1 MKGYFIFNKYL
12 ENNKF
17 KCLKNSFSEEA
28 KSLNIDIEFVSNS
41 KSWQLV
47 LDDKFEK
54 RDFVLFWDKDIK
66 LAKVL
71 EDSGNKVINS
81 SKAIEICDD
90 KSKTFISLLNHN
102 IKQPLTIVSPMIFY
116 GSLATD
122 MDFIDSAIKK
132 IGFPMIVK
140 ECFGSFGEQV
150 YLINNKDELISQIDK
165 IGIRPFI
172 IQEFIKTSF
181 GKDLRLYL
189 VGGKVLASMK
199 RENSSGDFRANIEIG
214 ATGTLYN
221 ANDKQVEMAIKVS
234 KEIGLEFGGID
245 LLFGENDEPIFCE
258 ANSNAYF
265 NEMNRVANIKIE
277 QYILKHI
284 ISMV

>member
-1 MKGYFIFNKYL
+1 MKAYFIFNKYL
-12 ENNKF
+12 ENDKF

-28 KSLNIDIEFVSNS
+28 KALNIDIEFVSNS

-47 LDDKFEK
+47 LEDKFDK
-54 RDFVLFWDKDIK
+54 RDFVLFWDKDVK

-71 EDSGNKVINS
+71 EDSAHKVINS
-81 SKAIEICDD
+81 SNAIEICDD
-90 KSKTFISLLNHN
+90 KSKTFISLLNHK
-102 IKQPLTIVSPMIFY
+102 IRQPLTIVSPLIFY
-116 GSLATD
+116 GSLASD
-122 MDFIDSAIKK
+122 IDFIDSAINK

-150 YLINNKDELISQIDK
+150 YLINDKEELISKIDK
-165 IGIRPFI
+165 IGIKPFI
-172 IQEFIKTSF
+172 IQEFIKSSF
-181 GKDLRLYL
+181 GKDLRLYV
-189 VGGKVLASMK
+189 VGDKVLASMK
-199 RENSSGDFRANIEIG
+199 RENSRGDFRANIEIG
-214 ATGTLYN
+214 GTGSLYN

-265 NEMNRVANIKIE
+265 NEMNRVANIRIE
-277 QYILKHI
+277 HHILKHI
-284 ISMV
+284 MSLA

>member
-12 ENNKF
+12 ENDKF

-41 KSWQLV
+41 KLWQLV
-47 LDDKFEK
+47 LDDKFDK

-102 IKQPLTIVSPMIFY
+102 IKQPMTIVSPMIFY

-150 YLINNKDELISQIDK
+150 YLINNKDEFISQIDK

-199 RENSSGDFRANIEIG
+199 RVNSSGDFRANIEIG

-277 QYILKHI
+277 QHILKHI

>member
-1 MKGYFIFNKYL
+1 MKAYFIFNKYL
-12 ENNKF
+12 ENDKF

-54 RDFVLFWDKDIK
+54 RDFVLFWDKDVK

-71 EDSGNKVINS
+71 EESGHKVINS

-90 KSKTFISLLNHN
+90 KSKTYISLLNHN

-116 GSLATD
+116 GSLAKD
-122 MDFIDSAIKK
+122 MDFIDSAISK

-150 YLINNKDELISQIDK
+150 YLINNKDEFISQIDK

-265 NEMNRVANIKIE
+265 NEMNKVANIKIE
-277 QYILKHI
+277 QHILKHI